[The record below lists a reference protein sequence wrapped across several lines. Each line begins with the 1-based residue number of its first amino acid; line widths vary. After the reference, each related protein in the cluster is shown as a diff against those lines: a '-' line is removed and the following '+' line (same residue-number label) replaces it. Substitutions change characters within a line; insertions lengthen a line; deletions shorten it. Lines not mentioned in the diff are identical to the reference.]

1 MMKEFTCMD
10 SKQTKSFFLAAL
22 WLVAFTSAVARSCAG
37 AATRGRRG
45 NRLSVGDHLAISAS
59 SGFATVCIMGI
70 CIMGLSADFVAVNRE
85 YFLAIAAGI
94 GMLGKEQHGLMRNL
108 LYAYLKIKPEDQ
120 EK

>member
-1 MMKEFTCMD
+1 MMKDLTCMA

-59 SGFATVCIMGI
+59 SGFATVCIMAFASWASVPI
-70 CIMGLSADFVAVNRE
+70 
-85 YFLAIAAGI
+85 
-94 GMLGKEQHGLMRNL
+94 L
-108 LYAYLKIKPEDQ
+108 LLLTVSIFWLLRRG
-120 EK
+120 